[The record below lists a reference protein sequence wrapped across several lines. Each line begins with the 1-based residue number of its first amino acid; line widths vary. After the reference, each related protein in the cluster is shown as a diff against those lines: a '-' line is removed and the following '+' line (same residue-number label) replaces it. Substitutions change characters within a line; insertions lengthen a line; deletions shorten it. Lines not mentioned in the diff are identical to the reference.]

1 MRYRQMDREQHWSR
15 QEQSPLGWCTCWL
28 DDESQI
34 GCSVCVHFSW
44 LYYGKKTKLRRPHS
58 MASQPVWLHASHSSW
73 FAPSA
78 GQILDFNEKFLIM
91 NMIHI
96 KWLAVNKVCA
106 ALKVVLDLCSVI
118 SNMACNVRANKLR
131 CELGTTES
139 DLRSIIRHQLNA
151 VLHGLLETE
160 KTFRGIKVMVK
171 NRPILKNAN
180 IRGLAELWKSWR
192 ELRTDLQL
200 PELLKEDIMQTT
212 SNGNLN
218 ASPKPWC

>member
-1 MRYRQMDREQHWSR
+1 MWCRQMDREQHWPR
-15 QEQSPLGWCTCWL
+15 QEQSPLGWCACWL

-34 GCSVCVHFSW
+34 GCSVCFHFSW
-44 LYYGKKTKLRRPHS
+44 LYYGKQTKLRRPHS
-58 MASQPVWLHASHSSW
+58 MASQPVWLHASHGSW

-78 GQILDFNEKFLIM
+78 GQILNFNEKFLVM

-96 KWLAVNKVCA
+96 KWLAVNRVCA
-106 ALKVVLDLCSVI
+106 GLKVVLDLCSVI

-139 DLRSIIRHQLNA
+139 DLRSIRYQLNA
-151 VLHGLLETE
+151 MLHGLLETE
-160 KTFRGIKVMVK
+160 KAFRGIKVMVK
-171 NRPILKNAN
+171 NRPYLTNAN
-180 IRGLAELWKSWR
+180 IRGLAGLWKSWR
-192 ELRTDLQL
+192 TEDWFATTWVT
-200 PELLKEDIMQTT
+200 KEDIMQTT